1 MSGTG
6 NKRRKA
12 VGEDISGLRFFLSRV
27 LTALLILVIISLLK
41 LFEPELANF
50 SLIVILFL
58 FYIFIMVLFFLTG
71 IRRNYLLLL
80 ISDAVFITL
89 VVYLTGSQDSQF
101 QFLYLVLVIFGGFYL
116 RRDNL
121 HFLAATAIGLFSL
134 LLLLEYFA
142 FIPLMGS
149 RVLTETRI
157 PYVIGVNF
165 VAIFLVSLVI
175 GVLSV
180 RVRRLT
186 GQVEVK
192 EKRLQE
198 ITRLKNQIVDSIPSA
213 MLTTNANFQVTFVNN
228 ATREFLEQQ
237 DLFDEARLMNN
248 DINEFLP
255 VADILLESDDAR
267 MQRGEYEFE
276 NGTIIGLNMTKMYSG
291 GEFIGLLILFRDLT
305 EWRAME
311 KSVLFKNSL
320 MSLGEM
326 AAGIAHEIRNPLASI
341 QGAVQL
347 LREKNMNRESQE
359 LFEIIQQE
367 ISRLGTTIQDF
378 LSFTRGEGSTVEPA
392 DICKLVAE
400 VSNLF
405 EKGCKDGIELAVS
418 PEVYKGEAWAKCERG
433 KFKRVIWNI
442 LKNAEKAVQYQEKK
456 QISVDIDLD
465 FPEITIRISDSGR
478 GIPEEIREKIF
489 QPYYSTFAKGF
500 GLGLSISKSIVEDMG
515 GRIEAGGTFGEGA
528 VFSIMIPRCDR
539 CAQ

>member
-149 RVLTETRI
+149 RVLTETRM

-378 LSFTRGEGSTVEPA
+378 LSFTRGEGSTAEPA

-405 EKGCKDGIELAVS
+405 EKGCKDGIEFVVS

>member
-1 MSGTG
+1 M
-6 NKRRKA
+6 
-12 VGEDISGLRFFLSRV
+12 GEDISGLRFFLSRV